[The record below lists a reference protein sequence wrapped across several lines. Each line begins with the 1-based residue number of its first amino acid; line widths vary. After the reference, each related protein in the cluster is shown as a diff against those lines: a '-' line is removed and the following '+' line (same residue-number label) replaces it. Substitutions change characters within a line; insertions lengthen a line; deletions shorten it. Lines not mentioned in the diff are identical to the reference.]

1 MMRRKRYLTN
11 DIFDDGRLEAGS
23 RLESSSMDTNQGTP
37 PLSLVNSQQ
46 SSNLS
51 HIETF
56 EAEENQ
62 EAVEIQKTKMIR
74 RQRGQRVLDFIGMSA
89 ISTPKSSFSRILA
102 SPPSTVRPIRS
113 DPDMIA
119 EIEEAEDH
127 STTSNGR
134 YNVRIMIN
142 CI

>member
-74 RQRGQRVLDFIGMSA
+74 RQRGQRVLDFIGISA

-134 YNVRIMIN
+134 YNV
-142 CI
+142 

>member
-1 MMRRKRYLTN
+1 M
-11 DIFDDGRLEAGS
+11 
-23 RLESSSMDTNQGTP
+23 
-37 PLSLVNSQQ
+37 
-46 SSNLS
+46 S

-102 SPPSTVRPIRS
+102 PPPSTIRPIRIV
-113 DPDMIA
+113 PDIIA

-134 YNVRIMIN
+134 YNV
-142 CI
+142 

>member
-11 DIFDDGRLEAGS
+11 DIFDDGRLEVGS

-102 SPPSTVRPIRS
+102 SPPPSTIRPIRS
-113 DPDMIA
+113 VPDIIA

-134 YNVRIMIN
+134 YNV
-142 CI
+142 

>member
-23 RLESSSMDTNQGTP
+23 RLESSSMDENQGTP
-37 PLSLVNSQQ
+37 PFSLVNSQQ

-102 SPPSTVRPIRS
+102 SPLPSTIRPIRS
-113 DPDMIA
+113 VPDIIA
-119 EIEEAEDH
+119 EIEEAEDL
-127 STTSNGR
+127 SDFQLFKP
-134 YNVRIMIN
+134 
-142 CI
+142 